1 MNQQFVDKITQKI
14 PELKLFFDE
23 PMKNHTTFRIGGTA
37 DVYVQPDDMQLKI
50 LLETARETDM
60 PVTVIGNGSNLLV
73 GDFGIRGLVIEIGK
87 GMKDITISGKTI
99 TASAGAGLGAAA
111 SKAAEAGLC
120 GMEFA
125 SGIPGNIGGAVVM
138 NAGAYGGEIKQIIKN
153 ATVITLD
160 GQIKTLSADEL
171 ELSYRHSCIPENN
184 YIVISAVF
192 TLEDGDKALIKEKMA
207 DFRQRRIDKQPLE
220 YPSCGSTFKRPPGQ
234 YIQKTRRIFCRKT
247 YNGQQSGR
255 IYSRRSTGFS
265 KTLWICNK

>member
-37 DVYVQPDDMQLKI
+37 DIYVQPDDMQLKI

-99 TASAGAGLGAAA
+99 TASAGAGLGTAA

-125 SGIPGNIGGAVVM
+125 SGIPGNRVPETHWRPA
-138 NAGAYGGEIKQIIKN
+138 AGASFHGHSRCRSVPCGLHRRQSQGRKR
-153 ATVITLD
+153 
-160 GQIKTLSADEL
+160 
-171 ELSYRHSCIPENN
+171 YRR
-184 YIVISAVF
+184 
-192 TLEDGDKALIKEKMA
+192 D
-207 DFRQRRIDKQPLE
+207 
-220 YPSCGSTFKRPPGQ
+220 
-234 YIQKTRRIFCRKT
+234 CR
-247 YNGQQSGR
+247 SSVR
-255 IYSRRSTGFS
+255 
-265 KTLWICNK
+265 WE